1 MKVEV
6 NNDRKGGEAMK
17 FASKY
22 ISPIFI
28 TLFWFLLGGAFILFF
43 DLAVGLVYESL
54 SIWNHDLFPTPS
66 PISEVEAYRALQ
78 SALTIVT
85 IIFTVITSTSFAKR
99 FDNKRFEYLIVQTE
113 GFYTVPERTVL
124 YFKEFWLSDV
134 IASSIS
140 PILLILPVYL
150 VPEEYLGAFYRILVR
165 SEDAAVLRTFRGS
178 DLRYTH
184 IDTVEVHPHP
194 PDAYRM
200 ARKLAD
206 GIDRIGGSYEVFG
219 VYHFHHSCCGINQ
232 IRYMVLQQNRALD
245 TYLLAEKRM

>member
-150 VPEEYLGAFYRILVR
+150 VPEEYLAPFYPVFWCGARMLPYFGLFEALIYVILISILSR
-165 SEDAAVLRTFRGS
+165 FILIPPTLTAWRANWLTGS
-178 DLRYTH
+178 
-184 IDTVEVHPHP
+184 IE
-194 PDAYRM
+194 
-200 ARKLAD
+200 
-206 GIDRIGGSYEVFG
+206 
-219 VYHFHHSCCGINQ
+219 
-232 IRYMVLQQNRALD
+232 
-245 TYLLAEKRM
+245 

>member
-1 MKVEV
+1 
-6 NNDRKGGEAMK
+6 MK

-150 VPEEYLGAFYRILVR
+150 VPEEYLAPFYPVFWCGARMLPYFGLFEALIYVILISILSR
-165 SEDAAVLRTFRGS
+165 FILIPPTLTAWRANWLTGS
-178 DLRYTH
+178 
-184 IDTVEVHPHP
+184 IE
-194 PDAYRM
+194 
-200 ARKLAD
+200 
-206 GIDRIGGSYEVFG
+206 
-219 VYHFHHSCCGINQ
+219 
-232 IRYMVLQQNRALD
+232 
-245 TYLLAEKRM
+245 

>member
-1 MKVEV
+1 
-6 NNDRKGGEAMK
+6 MK
-17 FASKY
+17 FTSKY

-85 IIFTVITSTSFAKR
+85 VIFTVITSTSFAKR

-124 YFKEFWLSDV
+124 YFKEFWLTDV

-150 VPEEYLGAFYRILVR
+150 VPEEYLAPFYPIFWCGARMLPYFGIFEALIYVIPISILSR
-165 SEDAAVLRTFRGS
+165 FILIPPTLTAWRANWLTGS
-178 DLRYTH
+178 
-184 IDTVEVHPHP
+184 IE
-194 PDAYRM
+194 
-200 ARKLAD
+200 
-206 GIDRIGGSYEVFG
+206 
-219 VYHFHHSCCGINQ
+219 
-232 IRYMVLQQNRALD
+232 
-245 TYLLAEKRM
+245 